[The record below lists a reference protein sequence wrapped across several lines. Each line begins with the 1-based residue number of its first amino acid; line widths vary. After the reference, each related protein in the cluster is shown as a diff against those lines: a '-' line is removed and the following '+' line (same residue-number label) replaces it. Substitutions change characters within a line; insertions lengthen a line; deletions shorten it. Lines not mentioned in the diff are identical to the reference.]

1 MIWSLLG
8 QVITFTSF
16 FLFSFCKSD
25 PQLLSYQK
33 PMRSVISSLQT
44 KIILLLFLLLG
55 TPFHIPY
62 PWAPIAVVNGSLI
75 PVRAAASWRRRISGG
90 PWQHRC
96 LWVGCIRVA
105 LGTPWSCRGIPS
117 WGCQGRCSSGLSS
130 PQESQPAW
138 HDAPHGSF
146 LAAQLLSPHSSVVGL
161 KKQGRKWM
169 EDSTVFSVAFKPH
182 IHSTPQIKREKLK
195 QGWLW
200 LNRRMLPTCVFIN
213 CSPAPP
219 KIVK

>member
-33 PMRSVISSLQT
+33 PMRSVISGLPT
-44 KIILLLFLLLG
+44 KIIFTSIFTSG
-55 TPFHIPY
+55 YPIPHSLSTHANC
-62 PWAPIAVVNGSLI
+62 APIAVNGSLI

-130 PQESQPAW
+130 PQGSQPAW

-161 KKQGRKWM
+161 KKQGRQWM
-169 EDSTVFSVAFKPH
+169 
-182 IHSTPQIKREKLK
+182 
-195 QGWLW
+195 
-200 LNRRMLPTCVFIN
+200 
-213 CSPAPP
+213 
-219 KIVK
+219 